1 MDWKSMAISLLRK
14 NSKMSSS
21 PCNSCFFP
29 VDHSSYFC
37 HSCFEPVP
45 EKMAQMDQN
54 YQNAKMAQIAHST
67 PKKTET
73 SKTVHSESVSTQQSG
88 DNDETSKP
96 VRSVSVSTD
105 SVSTQQSDDN
115 NESVWKNASVEITN
129 FLSAVQFEAETVTAF
144 SHRIL
149 QLAYEAFP
157 IQPSESLDVFR
168 NFQKLVVG
176 RFGLGLLDRQAG
188 SHILSQKCDT
198 MKSALQTYS
207 DYCQAHSY
215 LPNLGKFCSQC
226 IPLLMTGLSS
236 QCSSCHWSEM
246 NLPSSQNLLTECI
259 TSSEKAEQSEYFRPE
274 FKKMKYSWY
283 RRRLAKSKPI
293 QSLMDIETRVPPL
306 SFGPLPHYVRGLKVS
321 IDCSYVRH
329 CSNMSG
335 GGPGLV
341 NQVKEVHKILDSQ
354 RSTRSPGQHSFMML
368 PKPPHSSFH
377 QDGNQVAQQSL
388 EQCKPL
394 QTRV

>member
-1 MDWKSMAISLLRK
+1 MA
-14 NSKMSSS
+14 
-21 PCNSCFFP
+21 
-29 VDHSSYFC
+29 
-37 HSCFEPVP
+37 
-45 EKMAQMDQN
+45 
-54 YQNAKMAQIAHST
+54 
-67 PKKTET
+67 
-73 SKTVHSESVSTQQSG
+73 
-88 DNDETSKP
+88 
-96 VRSVSVSTD
+96 
-105 SVSTQQSDDN
+105 
-115 NESVWKNASVEITN
+115 
-129 FLSAVQFEAETVTAF
+129 AF
-144 SHRIL
+144 ALRIL

-157 IQPSESLDVFR
+157 IQLSEGLDLFE
-168 NFQKLVVG
+168 KLAVG
-176 RFGLGLLDRQAG
+176 RFGLGLLDKQAG

-198 MKSALQTYS
+198 MQGALQIYL
-207 DYCQAHSY
+207 DYCRAHSL
-215 LPNLGKFCSQC
+215 LPNVDKFCSQC
-226 IPLLMTGLSS
+226 ELLVMAGLSA
-236 QCSSCHWSEM
+236 QCPSCHWSGM
-246 NLPSSQNLLTECI
+246 SLPSSQNLLTECI
-259 TSSEKAEQSEYFRPE
+259 TSSDKCEQSKYFTPE
-274 FKKMKYSWY
+274 FKKMKYPWY
-283 RRRLAKSKPI
+283 RQRLAESKPI

-306 SFGPLPHYVRGLKVS
+306 SFGPLPHYVRGLNVS